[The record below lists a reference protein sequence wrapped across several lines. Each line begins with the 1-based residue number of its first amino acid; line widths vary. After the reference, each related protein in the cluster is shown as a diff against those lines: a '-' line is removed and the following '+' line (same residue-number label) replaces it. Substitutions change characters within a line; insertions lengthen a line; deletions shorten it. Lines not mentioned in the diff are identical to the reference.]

1 MKKFFY
7 ILLLATAVASCGTG
21 HVTCDAYGSN
31 DIEIDLD
38 QS

>member
-31 DIEIDLD
+31 DTNVESD